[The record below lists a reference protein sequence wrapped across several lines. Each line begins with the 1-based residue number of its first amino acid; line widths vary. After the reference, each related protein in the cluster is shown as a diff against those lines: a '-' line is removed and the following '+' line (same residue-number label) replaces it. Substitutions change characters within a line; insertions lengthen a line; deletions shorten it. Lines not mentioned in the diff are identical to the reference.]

1 MHPEMKLLMLWRAL
15 APLKMCSV
23 FRYSVARDLASW
35 RKYKIKSAC
44 FDYWCREWQNN
55 IWDCPALRS
64 LLPDLRCH
72 PGFLLNNN
80 RLDKQLARIRLDYVS
95 LNGFL
100 FRHGLSHHNYCDS
113 CYFSSDSTI
122 IQSAAHHLFHCPL
135 FVQERGV
142 LFSAVNSALNRPDN
156 FPVTSEDLLSPSGI
170 SRTDFRIAEAIC
182 AFTMSTMNG
191 FM

>member
-1 MHPEMKLLMLWRAL
+1 
-15 APLKMCSV
+15 MCSV
-23 FRYSVARDLASW
+23 SQLLVISHLGNTRLNLHVLITGVANGRIIFGTVPHCAL
-35 RKYKIKSAC
+35 C
-44 FDYWCREWQNN
+44 FQ
-55 IWDCPALRS
+55 IFVA
-64 LLPDLRCH
+64 CH